1 MWLPRSISMR
11 TATLW
16 SFLVPIDKVV
26 ERARSIRPD
35 LLIVSRV
42 RDADHARHLYAIG
55 ATDAVLRGRRLVR
68 SRRRVRQAILRGRA
82 VTGATSIAPRQPPLD
97 SALAELR
104 GANTRTR
111 QAS

>member
-1 MWLPRSISMR
+1 MR

-55 ATDAVLRGRRLVR
+55 ATDAVLL
-68 SRRRVRQAILRGRA
+68 AA
-82 VTGATSIAPRQPPLD
+82 GAWFVPG
-97 SALAELR
+97 
-104 GANTRTR
+104 GACGKRF
-111 QAS
+111 